1 MSANA
6 PPSRFLLHTA
16 GMEVACG
23 VEFGERGP
31 SDGRPIVFV
40 HGFLTNALLW
50 RNVVG
55 PLAAAGHRC
64 IAPDWPLGSHRRP
77 MPADADLSPWGLARL
92 IADFLAELQL
102 EDVVLVGNDTGG
114 ALAQMVV
121 ARHPERVGALVLTP
135 CDAFSNWPAWWS
147 KPLRPIG
154 RSDRLMWLA
163 GQPLRFRAVQRLPL
177 VYGWV
182 CKRHPPREVW
192 RSWVEPGLA
201 DARIR
206 RDFGKAFSATDSSQT
221 LEAARALPSFGRPA
235 MVVWCTERALIY
247 PARHARRLASLLDA
261 RLEWVEDSYVYVPE
275 DQPERLAGLIGEFV
289 DGND

>member
-1 MSANA
+1 
-6 PPSRFLLHTA
+6 
-16 GMEVACG
+16 MEVAAG
-23 VEFGERGP
+23 VEFTERGP
-31 SDGRPIVFV
+31 HGGRPIVFV

-50 RNVVG
+50 RNVIP

-77 MPADADLSPWGLARL
+77 MPPDADLAPWGLARL
-92 IADFLAELQL
+92 IARFLEELEL
-102 EDVVLVGNDTGG
+102 RDVVLVGNDTGG

-135 CDAFSNWPAWWS
+135 CDAFRNWPAWWS

-154 RSDRLMWLA
+154 RSDLLLRLLA
-163 GQPLRFRAVQRLPL
+163 QPLRFRLVQRLPL

-182 CKRHPPREVW
+182 CRRHPPREVW
-192 RSWVEPGLA
+192 RSWIEPGLG

-206 RDFGKAFSATDSSQT
+206 RDFGKAFSATHPSQT
-221 LEAARALPSFGRPA
+221 LEAARSLPSFAGRS
-235 MVVWCTERALIY
+235 MVVWNRERALIY
-247 PARHARRLASLLDA
+247 PARHARRLADLLDA

-289 DGND
+289 DGGN